1 MPPPPPTPR
10 RSLFRLLQRRGCARL
25 VPRLF
30 MLSCFSVNLKAQCSQ
45 GASQLGRAVPARR
58 PRARSAR
65 AGAARP
71 TVFTIALRL
80 PRISPFVSCCM
91 AKDEAQW
98 AKQMEQL
105 RDEIRRHDRLYYE
118 EAAPIIT
125 DREYD
130 RLYKELVNLETQFPD
145 LVTPDSPTQRVGGK
159 PLKAFEQV
167 AHVIPML
174 SLDNTYSEEEVKNF
188 YARIR
193 RLLPNEKVPVVI
205 EPKVDGVAVSL
216 IYENGRLRQA
226 ATRGDGTVGDNIT
239 QNIRT
244 IRSMP
249 EQLRGAA
256 PKLLEVR
263 GEVYMDKHGFEE
275 LNDERR
281 KAGLPLFANPRN
293 AAAGSLKQLDP
304 AIVAKRP
311 LGVVLYGTG
320 ATEGVDVDVH
330 SEIFPLLK
338 KLGLPA
344 TERWWVAKSVEEILE
359 AIHELDGIRHK
370 FAYQTDGAVVK
381 VNSFAQRERLG
392 FTAKSPRWAIAYKYE
407 AERVETRLNDIVI
420 QVGRTGILTPVAM
433 LEPVFVSGSTV
444 GRATLHNED
453 EIKRKDIRIGDTV
466 VIEKA
471 GEVIPAV
478 VEVVKSKRP
487 RDAKAFDFARHIHGK
502 CPVCGSPIRR
512 DPQFVAWRCENLQC
526 PAQTTRRVEF
536 FAARSALDI
545 ESVGGIVADKLVE
558 RGLVRDP
565 LDLFELK
572 TEQLAKL
579 NLGTDEEPRV
589 FGEKNATK
597 AIRAIERAR
606 TLPLSRWLFALAIP
620 DVGRTT
626 ASQLARFHETIEDV
640 ANSALLGDVLDYH
653 KKREEKEDA
662 KEIADRLL
670 QAGFAKPSKS
680 KAEKGRGITTEVG
693 PVVAQSVLDFFASA
707 AGKKILHRIKEL
719 SIHPKSEKVSAKKA
733 AALPLTGKTFVL
745 TGTLPSMA
753 REEATER
760 IEALGGHVTG
770 SVSKKTDYVL
780 AGAEPGSKFDKAK
793 ELGVRIID
801 EPEFRKILDRG

>member
-1 MPPPPPTPR
+1 M
-10 RSLFRLLQRRGCARL
+10 
-25 VPRLF
+25 V
-30 MLSCFSVNLKAQCSQ
+30 
-45 GASQLGRAVPARR
+45 
-58 PRARSAR
+58 
-65 AGAARP
+65 
-71 TVFTIALRL
+71 
-80 PRISPFVSCCM
+80 
-91 AKDEAQW
+91 KDETQA

-118 EAAPIIT
+118 EAAPIIS

-130 RLYKELVNLETQFPD
+130 RLYKELVDLETQFPD
-145 LVTPDSPTQRVGGK
+145 LATPDSPTQRVGGK
-159 PLKAFEQV
+159 PLTAFEQV
-167 AHVIPML
+167 AHLIPML

-188 YARIR
+188 YARIQ
-193 RLLPNEKVPVVI
+193 RLLPNERIPVVI

-244 IRSMP
+244 IRSVP
-249 EQLRGAA
+249 EQLRGPA

-263 GEVYMDKHGFEE
+263 GEVYMDKRGFEK

-281 KAGLPLFANPRN
+281 KEGLPLFANPRN

-344 TERWWVAKSVEEILE
+344 TEPWWVAKSVEEILE
-359 AIHELDGIRHK
+359 AIHELDGTRHK

-381 VNSFAQRERLG
+381 VNSFTQRERLG
-392 FTAKSPRWAIAYKYE
+392 FTAKSPRWAIAYKYA

-433 LEPVFVSGSTV
+433 LEPVLVSGSTV

-487 RDAKAFDFARHIHGK
+487 RDAKPFDFAKHIHGK

-558 RGLVRDP
+558 SGLAREP

-589 FGEKNATK
+589 FGEKNAAK

-626 ASQLARFHETIEDV
+626 ATQLAHFHETIEEV
-640 ANSALLGDVLDYH
+640 ANSPLLKDVLHYH
-653 KKREEKEDA
+653 QKREEKEDA
-662 KEIADRLL
+662 KEIADRLIRT
-670 QAGFAKPSKS
+670 GFAKPSKS
-680 KAEKGRGITTEVG
+680 KAGKGRGITTEVG
-693 PVVAQSVLDFFASA
+693 PVVAKSVLDFFASA
-707 AGKKILHRIKEL
+707 IGKKTLRRIKGL
-719 SIHPKSEKVSAKKA
+719 GIHPKTEKVSAKKA
-733 AALPLTGKTFVL
+733 AELPLTGKTFVL
-745 TGTLPSMA
+745 TGTLPSMT
-753 REEATER
+753 REEATEK
-760 IEALGGHVTG
+760 IEALGGHVSG

-780 AGAEPGSKFDKAK
+780 AGPEPGSKFDKAK
-793 ELGVRIID
+793 ELGVRVID
-801 EPEFRKILDRG
+801 ELEFRKML